1 MMKNKILAR
10 LQDGDSV
17 DEIAKEFSDALNAA
31 EAEFNSASKDAEH
44 KRYLVLKMAEPLQEY
59 VETYFG
65 DNEELVKNFA
75 DFGSKDEDLDE
86 VAEVLDFIL
95 PLMDTKKVKIKTHCF
110 NDIYDIFSPFS
121 SFFSKNSKM

>member
-1 MMKNKILAR
+1 MQDKILAR
-10 LQDGDSV
+10 LQNGESA
-17 DEIAKEFSDALNAA
+17 DEIAREFADALNKA
-31 EAEFNSASKDAEH
+31 EAEYNSAFKEAEH

-86 VAEVLDFIL
+86 VAELLDLIL